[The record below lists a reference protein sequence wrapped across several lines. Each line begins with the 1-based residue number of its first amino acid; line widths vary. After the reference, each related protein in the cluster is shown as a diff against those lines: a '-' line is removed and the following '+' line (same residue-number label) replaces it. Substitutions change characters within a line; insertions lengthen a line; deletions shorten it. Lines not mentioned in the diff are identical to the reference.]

1 MPLSVM
7 LLLPALWLLPAAPTA
22 RTAPAAPAAPN
33 DDVVEVAN
41 LQFRSDPL
49 YNLHHVLYAAAW
61 ARRTA
66 AGARFSNAGALPAPL
81 DAPFT
86 DDERKIWISAID
98 YYDKNLASDALLS
111 QKMIG
116 VKDALAFGTLDSDDV
131 GKDLREVLTATLP
144 IYTRHFWP
152 AHDRANREWIAATSA
167 RLREIAPAVTP
178 RLAKLYRLPWFTAP
192 VRVDVVWVGNRA
204 GGYTTVGPPPHAT
217 LLSRDPNCVGWTA
230 VEMVFHETSH
240 ALIQPIEARLAQA
253 LGDRIKE
260 DGVLWH
266 VVQFYVAGAVVK
278 DVLRALGID
287 YTPYLY
293 STGLF
298 DRAWPRY
305 RPAVEANWQPYVD
318 GKITLDDAVAGTIK
332 MLPPAAKP

>member
-1 MPLSVM
+1 MPFTVM
-7 LLLPALWLLPAAPTA
+7 LLLPALWAAAPPQPP
-22 RTAPAAPAAPN
+22 PAG
-33 DDVVEVAN
+33 VVEVAN

-61 ARRTA
+61 ARRVD
-66 AGARFSNAGALPAPL
+66 AGARMSNAGALPSPL

-86 DDERKIWISAID
+86 DDERKTWSSAID
-98 YYDKNLASDALLS
+98 YYDKNLAGHALLS

-116 VKDALAFGTLDSDDV
+116 VKDALAFGRLESDDV
-131 GKDLREVLTATLP
+131 GKELRDVLMSALP

-152 AHDRANREWIAATSA
+152 SHDRANREWIAATSA
-167 RLREIAPAVTP
+167 QLREIAPAVTP
-178 RLAKLYRLPWFTAP
+178 RLAKLYGLPWFTSP

-204 GGYTTVGPPPHAT
+204 GGYTTEGPPPHAT

-240 ALIQPIEARLAQA
+240 ALIQPIEQKLTQA
-253 LGDRIKE
+253 LGDGQRE
-260 DGVLWH
+260 HGVLWH

-278 DVLRALGID
+278 DVLRARGID

-305 RPAVEANWQPYVD
+305 RQAVETNWQPYVD
-318 GKITLDDAVAGTIK
+318 GKVTLDDAVAGTVK
-332 MLPPAAKP
+332 MLPTSANR